1 VATVVAQAFRV
12 AGIVQLTSQQ
22 QSLEPMSIVRRRT
35 AIALA
40 LLALV
45 VVLAPGGVR
54 PIVRADDPDVNE
66 AISEQEQMQAE
77 LARQRQQLADLRR
90 QQLDL
95 TISLANLRTDL
106 KRAGLELAAAERQ
119 LDRVTAALHRSRQD
133 LEKYRTQIKTLEANL
148 RQVAVEMVLTREEL
162 AVREALLQ
170 DHLRAAYEQSQTSL
184 LEVILSTESFGEA
197 SNQLTS
203 MLTLSDED
211 RRLAAEIRET
221 RERLAI
227 RQQTLTD
234 GRETLTALRD
244 AEEERAASLAQQQR
258 QVDAARRELR
268 DYKKELA
275 AIKAEQEAQYARA
288 VRNERRT
295 KTLLEQQRQQLAGQR
310 ALVEKLKRQAN
321 RLDLAYRGRFAWP
334 ERGDFYVTQEFGW
347 TTFNHNHTGID
358 IAYRNGC
365 GGPIYAAGDG
375 LVMADG
381 RPNTAYGDTAI
392 GVVIGHSQRLQT
404 WYWHLQSEVVSVGQ
418 HVEVGDLIG
427 YEGATGFATG
437 CHLHFQVNLD
447 DEPVN
452 PRNYLP

>member
-1 VATVVAQAFRV
+1 
-12 AGIVQLTSQQ
+12 
-22 QSLEPMSIVRRRT
+22 MSIVRRRS

-45 VVLAPGGVR
+45 LVLAPGGVR
-54 PIVRADDPDVNE
+54 PIVRADDPDVND
-66 AISEQEQMQAE
+66 AIAEQQQMQAE

-90 QQLDL
+90 QQADL
-95 TISLANLRTDL
+95 TTSLANLSTDL
-106 KRAGLELAAAERQ
+106 KQAGLELAAAVRQ
-119 LDRVTAALHRSRQD
+119 LDRVTAALDESRED
-133 LEKYRTQIKTLEANL
+133 LERYRGDIRNLEANL
-148 RQVAVEMVLTREEL
+148 EQVAVELDVTREEL
-162 AVREALLQ
+162 AAREVLLQ
-170 DHLRAAYEQSQTSL
+170 DHLRVAYEQSQTSL

-197 SNQLTS
+197 SNQLSS

-211 RRLAAEIRET
+211 RRLAAGIRAT
-221 RERLAI
+221 RERLAV

-244 AEEERAASLAQQQR
+244 AEKERTTSLAEQQR
-258 QVDAARRELR
+258 QVDAARLELR
-268 DYKKELA
+268 AYQKELA
-275 AIKAEQEAQYARA
+275 ALRAEQEAQYAQT

-295 KTLLEQQRQQLAGQR
+295 ETLLEEQRQELAGQR
-310 ALVEKLKRQAN
+310 QLVEKLKRQAN

-347 TTFNHNHTGID
+347 TTFDHNHTGMD
-358 IAYRNGC
+358 MAYRNGC

-381 RPNTAYGDTAI
+381 RPNLAYGDTAI

-404 WYWHLQSEVVSVGQ
+404 WYWHLQREIVSVGQ
-418 HVEVGDLIG
+418 EVKVGDLIG
-427 YEGATGFATG
+427 YEGATGNATG

-447 DEPVN
+447 DEPIN

>member
-1 VATVVAQAFRV
+1 
-12 AGIVQLTSQQ
+12 
-22 QSLEPMSIVRRRT
+22 MSIVRRRT

-45 VVLAPGGVR
+45 MVLAPGGVR
-54 PIVRADDPDVNE
+54 PIVRADDPSVND
-66 AISEQEQMQAE
+66 AVAEQQQMQAE

-90 QQLDL
+90 QQADL
-95 TISLANLRTDL
+95 TISLAHLSTDL
-106 KRAGLELAAAERQ
+106 QRAGLELEAAEKQ
-119 LDRVTAALHRSRQD
+119 LDRVTASLNKSRSD
-133 LEKYRTQIKTLEANL
+133 LERYRREIKNLEANL
-148 RQVAVEMVLTREEL
+148 QQVAVEMDVTRQEL
-162 AVREALLQ
+162 AAREALLQ
-170 DHLRAAYEQSQTSL
+170 DHLRAAYEQSRTSL

-197 SNQLTS
+197 SNQLSS

-211 RRLAAEIRET
+211 QRLAGEIRET
-221 RERLAI
+221 RERLAV

-244 AEEERAASLAQQQR
+244 AEEQRTASLAQQQR
-258 QVDAARRELR
+258 QVDAARRQLHAYR
-268 DYKKELA
+268 RELA
-275 AIKAEQEAQYARA
+275 ALRAEQEAKYARA
-288 VRNERRT
+288 IRTERRT
-295 KTLLEQQRQQLAGQR
+295 KALMEAERQELEGQRQ
-310 ALVEKLKRQAN
+310 LVERLKRQAD

-358 IAYRNGC
+358 MAYRNGC

-381 RPNTAYGDTAI
+381 RPNLAYGDTAI

-404 WYWHLQSEVVSVGQ
+404 WYWHLQREVVSVGQ
-418 HVEVGDLIG
+418 QVEVGDLIG
-427 YEGATGFATG
+427 YEGATGNATG

-447 DEPVN
+447 GEPVN

>member
-1 VATVVAQAFRV
+1 LSV
-12 AGIVQLTSQQ
+12 AGIAQLTPQ
-22 QSLEPMSIVRRRT
+22 QSLLEPMSIVRRRT

-45 VVLAPGGVR
+45 MVLAPGGVR
-54 PIVRADDPDVNE
+54 PIVRADDPDVND
-66 AISEQEQMQAE
+66 AIAEQEQMQTE

-90 QQLDL
+90 QQADL
-95 TISLANLRTDL
+95 TASLANLSTDL
-106 KRAGLELAAAERQ
+106 KKAGLELAAAVRQ
-119 LDRVTAALHRSRQD
+119 LDRVTAALAASRDD
-133 LEKYRTQIKTLEANL
+133 LERYRREIKNLEANL
-148 RQVAVEMVLTREEL
+148 EQVAVEMDVTREEL
-162 AVREALLQ
+162 AAREALLQ
-170 DHLRAAYEQSQTSL
+170 DHLRVAYEQSQTSL

-211 RRLAAEIRET
+211 RLLADEIRAT
-221 RERLAI
+221 RERLVV

-244 AEEERAASLAQQQR
+244 AEKERTASLAQQQR

-268 DYKKELA
+268 AYQKELA
-275 AIKAEQEAQYARA
+275 ALRAEQAAQYAKA
-288 VRNERRT
+288 VRTERHT
-295 KTLLEQQRQQLAGQR
+295 KTLMEEERQELAGQR

-347 TTFNHNHTGID
+347 TTFDHNHTGID
-358 IAYRNGC
+358 MAYRNGC

-381 RPNTAYGDTAI
+381 RPNLAYKDTAI

-404 WYWHLQSEVVSVGQ
+404 WYWHLSREIVSVGQ
-418 HVEVGDLIG
+418 QVEVGDLIG
-427 YEGATGFATG
+427 YEGATGIATG

-447 DEPVN
+447 GEPVN